1 MLGRE
6 LLQHAVVRLAPVCR
20 QVGIPGIEFPALA
33 GLIGGEE
40 PLELGLRGGDR
51 NDVEAAAVVR
61 AVLGGGLGRVD
72 LQQDEHGFY
81 LSSADMRGDQKKIRV
96 SMSTGK
102 TLSLIDIL

>member
-1 MLGRE
+1 MRSCASP
-6 LLQHAVVRLAPVCR
+6 QSADRSAS
-20 QVGIPGIEFPALA
+20 QASNS
-33 GLIGGEE
+33 EE

>member
-20 QVGIPGIEFPALA
+20 QVGIPGTEFPACRLVA

-40 PLELGLRGGDR
+40 PLELGLRGSDR

-72 LQQDEHGFY
+72 LQQDEHGLY
-81 LSSADMRGDQKKIRV
+81 LSSADMRGDQKIAACPCPREKPF
-96 SMSTGK
+96 
-102 TLSLIDIL
+102 LL